1 MTLYI
6 ILGII
11 GGLFLFSIIIFYYE
25 AKHAPLIPDTEPFL
39 RGDYVPKEDELVKH
53 AEIFC
58 KNCKFFDGTAT
69 CLHENNFG
77 LVTNHS
83 EQLCKKESLFE
94 TK

>member
-53 AEIFC
+53 AETFC

-69 CLHENNFG
+69 CLHEDNFG
-77 LVTNHS
+77 LVTNHT
-83 EQLCKKESLFE
+83 EQVCKKESLFE
-94 TK
+94 AK